1 MYRVKANATPR
12 LRVRSKPTLS
22 SDVLGGFL
30 PGREINVT
38 TIANGWATIRTADD
52 LTAYVSAAYIEDT
65 SVPPP
70 PVGDYRKISLH
81 IHTGNN
87 AAACVNVYRD
97 CAKAGKP
104 IPLAVVINN
113 VCIVEEIKRVSPQTF
128 VVLRAGVV
136 GGQDVLP
143 LVPDD
148 NQANFLAGEKRFN
161 ERFIPCSA
169 DAYQV
174 ANEHYSNAYPS
185 WKVEAM
191 AQFYIG
197 VISAVRARGKL
208 ATVGDFSVG
217 GPEFEHLELMQP
229 MLTKA
234 EEFGCPLNYHGYAPP
249 NVYDMTYQSEYY
261 SMRWERVVQNY
272 PKLRV
277 VIGETGGYHNNGPD
291 IMGMM
296 RQYQAMLA
304 TNKTVIGAAVF
315 TANAAIDWQNSGF
328 GFDGYLDSYSAWF
341 RNL

>member
-1 MYRVKANATPR
+1 MWRVKADATPR
-12 LRVRSKPTLS
+12 LRVRSKPNG
-22 SDVLGGFL
+22 DILGGFP
-30 PGREINVT
+30 PGRVIEVVSVT
-38 TIANGWATIRTADD
+38 GGWAKLRTADD

-65 SVPPP
+65 SAPPP
-70 PVGDYRKISLH
+70 PVVDYRKISLH

-87 AAACVNVYRD
+87 AAACVNVYHE
-97 CAKAGKP
+97 CANAGKP

-113 VCIVEEIKRVSPQTF
+113 AGIVDEIKRISPQTF

-161 ERFIPCSA
+161 ERYIPCNA
-169 DAYQV
+169 DAYQCC
-174 ANEHYSNAYPS
+174 NEHYSNAYPA

-197 VISAVRARGKL
+197 VMSAAKARGKL
-208 ATVGDFSVG
+208 STIGDFSG
-217 GPEFEHLELMQP
+217 GTPEDSDIELMQP
-229 MLTKA
+229 MLIKA
-234 EEFGCPLNYHGYAPP
+234 EQDGHLVNYHGYAPP
-249 NVYDMTYQSEYY
+249 NIYDMSYLSEWW
-261 SMRWERVVQNY
+261 SMRWERITRNY

-315 TANAAIDWQNSGF
+315 TANAAQDWVDKGF
-328 GFDGYLDSYSAWF
+328 GFDPYLDSYSAWF
-341 RNL
+341 KSL